1 MYCRLS
7 IETQTLHAE
16 LMERLNVQ
24 EAQRSIANLD
34 GTFTTKSINSL
45 DYLYFIHYNAG
56 GRRRS
61 FCLGRKSPGLEKV
74 ALDHLEGKKENS
86 TDPIGIREL
95 CAQLKAGKVAL
106 VDNAAARVI
115 KELADSAVF
124 NVGGVLV
131 GTQAFACIGN
141 LLGVVWDSTT
151 LSTRDVDIAI
161 EQNVSVAVPDISVDI
176 PKTLQS
182 LEMGF
187 FPIPMLNHKHPS
199 TSFSIRN
206 NPLRVDLLTPR
217 IKEDD
222 APVFIKR
229 LNAAAQPLKYL
240 GYLIEEPIRGAV
252 LNGGASAVLIP
263 QPIRYA
269 LHKLI
274 VSEERDVTA
283 GAKRHKDLWQA
294 FQILSFMVE
303 EYPREIAPAWSALIS
318 RGSGWKKRAE
328 AGLAEMQKRFGEIRL
343 FG

>member
-1 MYCRLS
+1 VYCRLS
-7 IETQTLHAE
+7 IETKTLHAE

-45 DYLYFIHYNAG
+45 DYLYFIHYDAG

-74 ALDHLEGKKENS
+74 VLDHQEGKKENS

-124 NVGGVLV
+124 NVGGVLI

-199 TSFSIRN
+199 TSFSIRK

-303 EYPREIAPAWSALIS
+303 EYPRGIAPAWSALIS
-318 RGSGWKKRAE
+318 CGSVWKKRAE
-328 AGLAEMQKRFGEIRL
+328 AGLAEMQKRFGEISL
-343 FG
+343 FE